1 MKRIL
6 WFCCLGAS
14 LLCAPLSWAAK
25 TPEVHLFTA
34 PWCPHCQHLKKD
46 GFIENFREK
55 YKGQVVLV
63 DHDITQGT
71 NNILFQNELKKHPG
85 ANPGIP
91 ALFIGDELL
100 QGYPNAIGTK
110 TDETLQK
117 VWPRQTQQPAP
128 EPEPAVTPA
137 PEEQH
142 APSALTQHEDFF
154 NQITLWTIIGA
165 GLIDGINPCAFAVI
179 VFFVSFLAA
188 YKYSKKEIIVVGTA
202 YCSAVFLAYV
212 LMGLGVFRVLYALE
226 GFRTVAILIQW
237 GIVGL
242 CAVFFV
248 LCVYDFVVYQKT
260 KKSEKMLLQLSKNQK
275 TFIHKVMRTFLK
287 DKQNSLWRLLVA
299 AFVVGFVVSGV
310 EAVCTGQ
317 VYLPTIR
324 VILKE
329 AHQYFFK
336 ATAYLLIY
344 NLMFIAPLVL
354 VFILTLCGKESA
366 TFNNWLKKH
375 LGLAKF
381 LLCCVFLG
389 LLLLLIYY

>member
-1 MKRIL
+1 MKFLRYCFTLLFIALL
-6 WFCCLGAS
+6 WAIP
-14 LLCAPLSWAAK
+14 AHAQETQAM
-25 TPEVHLFTA
+25 LFTA
-34 PWCPHCQHLKKD
+34 PWCPHCQHLKAD
-46 GFIENFREK
+46 GFLEHFR
-55 YKGQVVLV
+55 QTNP
-63 DHDITQGT
+63 DIKLYTFDVTDPSGS
-71 NNILFQNELKKHPG
+71 ILFHEVTKAYATKTE
-85 ANPGIP
+85 GIP
-91 ALFIGDELL
+91 LLVVGNSVL
-100 QGYPNAIGTK
+100 QGYPTQIATGLEGALRQARENH
-110 TDETLQK
+110 ETLR
-117 VWPRQTQQPAP
+117 VAPPA
-128 EPEPAVTPA
+128 EALSHAEH
-137 PEEQH
+137 EQ
-142 APSALTQHEDFF
+142 FF

-165 GLIDGINPCAFAVI
+165 GLVDGINPCAFAVI

-188 YKYSKKEIIVVGTA
+188 YKYNKKEIIVVGTA

-212 LMGLGVFRVLYALE
+212 LMGLGVFHVLYALE
-226 GFRTVAILIQW
+226 GFRYAALIIQW
-237 GIVGL
+237 GIIAL

-248 LCVYDFVVYQKT
+248 LCVYDFIIYQKT

-275 TFIHKVMRTFLK
+275 TFIHKVMRAFLK
-287 DKQNSLWRLLVA
+287 DKQSSLWRLLAA

-329 AHQYFFK
+329 ANEYFFK
-336 ATAYLLIY
+336 AAAYLLIY

-366 TFNNWLKKH
+366 TFNTWLKNH

-389 LLLLLIYY
+389 LLILLIFF

>member
-1 MKRIL
+1 MKRFL
-6 WFCCLGAS
+6 LCCCLGMS
-14 LLCAPLSWAAK
+14 FLCTPLTGMAK
-25 TPEVHLFTA
+25 VIEAHLFTA

-46 GFIENFREK
+46 GFIESFRAK
-55 YKGQVVLV
+55 YKGQVVLY

-71 NNILFQNELKKHPG
+71 NNILFQEKIKQHPG
-85 ANPGIP
+85 AKPGIP

-100 QGYPNAIGTK
+100 QGYPTSIGTK

-117 VWPRQTQQPAP
+117 LLPQNVAQAP
-128 EPEPAVTPA
+128 QEITPSVTA
-137 PEEQH
+137 SPEEQL
-142 APSALTQHEDFF
+142 APSALARHEDFF

-165 GLIDGINPCAFAVI
+165 GLVDGINPCAFAVI

-226 GFRTVAILIQW
+226 SFRTVALFIQW

-242 CAVFFV
+242 CALFFV
-248 LCVYDFVVYQKT
+248 LCVYDFIIYQKT
-260 KKSEKMLLQLSKNQK
+260 KQSEKMLLQLSRNQK

-287 DKQNSLWRLLVA
+287 DKQNSLWRLLIA
-299 AFVVGFVVSGV
+299 SFVVGFVVSGV

-336 ATAYLLIY
+336 AAAYLLIY

-375 LGLAKF
+375 LGLSKF

-389 LLLLLIYY
+389 LLILLIYF

>member
-1 MKRIL
+1 MKFLRTFL
-6 WFCCLGAS
+6 VCCAVM
-14 LLCAPLSWAAK
+14 LCWGISAQAQETQAM
-25 TPEVHLFTA
+25 LFTA
-34 PWCPHCQHLKKD
+34 PWCPHCQHLKAD
-46 GFIENFREK
+46 GFIEHFKKANP
-55 YKGQVVLV
+55 
-63 DHDITQGT
+63 DIPLYSFDVTDPSAS
-71 NNILFQNELKKHPG
+71 ILFHQVAQAYKTKSE
-85 ANPGIP
+85 GIP
-91 ALFIGDELL
+91 LLVVGDSVL
-100 QGYPNAIGTK
+100 QGYPSQISTELQDA
-110 TDETLQK
+110 LQK
-117 VWPRQTQQPAP
+117 ARANHEMLRVAP
-128 EPEPAVTPA
+128 PKEAISRAE
-137 PEEQH
+137 
-142 APSALTQHEDFF
+142 HENFF

-202 YCSAVFLAYV
+202 YCAAVFLAYV
-212 LMGLGVFRVLYALE
+212 LMGLGVFHVLYALE
-226 GFRTVAILIQW
+226 GFRYVALIVQW
-237 GIVGL
+237 GIIAL
-242 CAVFFV
+242 CALFFV
-248 LCVYDFVVYQKT
+248 LCVYDFIIYQKT

-275 TFIHKVMRTFLK
+275 TFIHKIMRTFLK
-287 DKQNSLWRLLVA
+287 DKQDSLWRLLMA

-329 AHQYFFK
+329 ANQYFFK
-336 ATAYLLIY
+336 AAAYLIIY

-375 LGLAKF
+375 LGLSKF

-389 LLLLLIYY
+389 LLLLLLFM

>member
-1 MKRIL
+1 MKHLLFCL
-6 WFCCLGAS
+6 WAGLIFLGT
-14 LLCAPLSWAAK
+14 PLTGVAK
-25 TPEVHLFTA
+25 QLEAHLFTA

-46 GFIENFREK
+46 GFIQSFREK
-55 YKGQVVLV
+55 YKGQIVLH
-63 DHDITQGT
+63 DYDITQGT
-71 NNILFQNELKKHPG
+71 NNILFQEKIKNHPG
-85 ANPGIP
+85 AKPGIP
-91 ALFIGDELL
+91 ALFIEDELL
-100 QGYPNAIGTK
+100 QGYPGDIGTK
-110 TDETLQK
+110 TDETVQK
-117 VWPRQTQQPAP
+117 ILAKYPVATPQELAP
-128 EPEPAVTPA
+128 VLTTS
-137 PEEQH
+137 PEEQL
-142 APSALTQHEDFF
+142 APSALAQHEEFF

-165 GLIDGINPCAFAVI
+165 GLVDGINPCAFAVI

-188 YKYSKKEIIVVGTA
+188 YKYNKKEILVVGTA

-226 GFRTVAILIQW
+226 GFRTVAVVIQW
-237 GIVGL
+237 GIVAL
-242 CAVFFV
+242 CALFFV
-248 LCVYDFVVYQKT
+248 LCVYDFIIYQKT

-287 DKQNSLWRLLVA
+287 DKQDSLWRLLLA

-336 ATAYLLIY
+336 ATAYLFIY

-366 TFNNWLKKH
+366 TFNEWLKKH
-375 LGLAKF
+375 LGLSKF

-389 LLLLLIYY
+389 LLILLIYF

>member
-1 MKRIL
+1 MKLMRS
-6 WFCCLGAS
+6 F
-14 LLCAPLSWAAK
+14 LLAAFALLVWQFPA
-25 TPEVHLFTA
+25 TAQEVQAMLFTA
-34 PWCPHCQHLKKD
+34 PWCPHCQHLKAD
-46 GFIENFREK
+46 GFIEHFKKTNP
-55 YKGQVVLV
+55 
-63 DHDITQGT
+63 DIPLYTFET
-71 NNILFQNELKKHPG
+71 TDPSASILFHQVTQAYETKSE
-85 ANPGIP
+85 GIP
-91 ALFIGDELL
+91 LLVVGDTVL
-100 QGYPNAIGTK
+100 QGYPAQISTGVE
-110 TDETLQK
+110 DALQK
-117 VWPRQTQQPAP
+117 ARANHEVLRVAP
-128 EPEPAVTPA
+128 PKEAISRAE
-137 PEEQH
+137 
-142 APSALTQHEDFF
+142 HEKFF

-165 GLIDGINPCAFAVI
+165 GLVDGINPCAFAVI

-188 YKYSKKEIIVVGTA
+188 YKYNKKEIIVVGTA

-212 LMGLGVFRVLYALE
+212 LMGLGVFHLLYALE
-226 GFRTVAILIQW
+226 GFRYVALAIQW
-237 GIVGL
+237 GIIAL

-248 LCVYDFVVYQKT
+248 LCVYDFIIYQKT

-287 DKQNSLWRLLVA
+287 DKQDSLWRLLAA
-299 AFVVGFVVSGV
+299 AFIVGFVVSGV

-329 AHQYFFK
+329 ANQYFFK
-336 ATAYLLIY
+336 AAAYLIIY

-389 LLLLLIYY
+389 LLLLLLFM